1 LAPLFLGCLFDDT
14 SFFVQENL
22 DARSIT
28 LTPEELD
35 ELRTIFAPEKVR
47 VCVFE
52 CVCLRVSHTLLL
64 SRWWATGTPTW
75 YVAYD
80 SES

>member
-1 LAPLFLGCLFDDT
+1 MMAP
-14 SFFVQENL
+14 FVLQENL
-22 DARSIT
+22 DARNIT

-47 VCVFE
+47 VCVCLCA
-52 CVCLRVSHTLLL
+52 CVFVVSHTLLL